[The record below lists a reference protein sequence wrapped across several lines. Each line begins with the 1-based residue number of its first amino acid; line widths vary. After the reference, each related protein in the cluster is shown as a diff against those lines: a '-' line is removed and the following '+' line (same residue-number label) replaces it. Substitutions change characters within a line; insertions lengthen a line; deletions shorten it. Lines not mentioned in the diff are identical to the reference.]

1 MIELFH
7 GTAQDVLRRLG
18 TQSFD
23 AIVTNPPYPSGGFI
37 LSDKQKDTKDKY
49 TNAKGATRHA
59 HPDFDGDG
67 MDQRSWIYHI
77 AYLLSL
83 GKTLTRPGGVL
94 VMFVD
99 WRQLPAATDALQI
112 AGWIWRGVAVWDK
125 VSSRP
130 QKGRYRQQAEFIV
143 WGSNGKLPIDRPV
156 PPLPGVYRYP
166 NVQGAQRLHQTQKP
180 LQLMKDLLAIVPPG
194 SRVLDPFAGS
204 GSTLAAAA
212 ELGLDGVGIESS
224 LPIAQAAAKRL
235 NTRLISIDP

>member
-23 AIVTNPPYPSGGFI
+23 AIVTDPPYASGGFI

-130 QKGRYRQQAEFIV
+130 QKG
-143 WGSNGKLPIDRPV
+143 
-156 PPLPGVYRYP
+156 
-166 NVQGAQRLHQTQKP
+166 
-180 LQLMKDLLAIVPPG
+180 
-194 SRVLDPFAGS
+194 
-204 GSTLAAAA
+204 
-212 ELGLDGVGIESS
+212 
-224 LPIAQAAAKRL
+224 
-235 NTRLISIDP
+235 